1 MENNNIFNT
10 DQLIFYK
17 WRNRTTYTKMAK
29 EFGVSYTAIK
39 KIFNQDTSIGLNALC
54 RIARGLKIKLCEMFV
69 KK

>member
-1 MENNNIFNT
+1 MDTDKIFNT

-29 EFGVSYTAIK
+29 EFGVSYTAIRK
-39 KIFNQDTSIGLNALC
+39 LFNQDTSIGLKAVYK
-54 RIARGLKIKLCEMFV
+54 IARGLNVELCEMFI